1 MSVLRSHLGHP
12 LPDLVAEVR
21 RLLGVD
27 CEVRA
32 LAALPAARDWTGA
45 EQLDAFADVVSGYAE
60 RATPQRILASVAG
73 LLAYLDA
80 ADRRRE
86 RLGARPVGRSR
97 RTGSRC

>member
-1 MSVLRSHLGHP
+1 MLRGHLGHP

-32 LAALPAARDWTGA
+32 ALPAASGWAGT
-45 EQLDAFADVVSGYAE
+45 EQLDTFADVVSRYAE
-60 RATPQRILASVAG
+60 ATTAASLGG

-80 ADRRRE
+80 ATVVENGLSPAQTSSSPRI
-86 RLGARPVGRSR
+86 GC
-97 RTGSRC
+97 RC